1 MCGFSDF
8 YARDVDKPPVL
19 CYARLV
25 HNIHAHYIQILY
37 GFSTDYQTI

>member
-19 CYARLV
+19 WYAR
-25 HNIHAHYIQILY
+25 
-37 GFSTDYQTI
+37 

>member
-19 CYARLV
+19 CYAR
-25 HNIHAHYIQILY
+25 
-37 GFSTDYQTI
+37 